1 MVGRRARKSMSGA
14 ADDSTTKFPISG
26 KVPLEWLMHR
36 LASPSPGHAQSVGV
50 FVTPGRPT
58 TRGFGLVDARSRWLC
73 ATFLDNVTP
82 NTGSPCVATV
92 QLGGVSRP
100 SNVRASAR
108 SMSQWVCSLLGFF
121 IVPSG
126 CGVPSLIVSSAPR
139 SNLSLVWVVDRW
151 VWMLLLVRKGH
162 VSGEMVVCVGRLRAS
177 CIELSNSSP
186 LQCPPLVAVV
196 PKGDLVA
203 AWWTSVVL
211 GVPSVSIGMI
221 RPRRCIDARSCFW
234 MRLCVEEHA
243 GRTSRRNATWLILP
257 VVICLSQRLSHA
269 CIIAIVGLQRGI
281 PSKRESS
288 ARIDYVPALCTHRPS
303 LLPIEWSGEVFGSR
317 RRGRTTR
324 ERVIKHQREGV
335 WSLHCAPS
343 PPCPGDTG
351 TRVPVAKRT
360 TPGVNYAKESE

>member
-36 LASPSPGHAQSVGV
+36 SASPSPGHAQSVGV

-73 ATFLDNVTP
+73 ATCLDNVTP

-139 SNLSLVWVVDRW
+139 SNLSFV
-151 VWMLLLVRKGH
+151 
-162 VSGEMVVCVGRLRAS
+162 LRAS
-177 CIELSNSSP
+177 CIELSSRTP

-196 PKGDLVA
+196 PKGCDRDP
-203 AWWTSVVL
+203 VL
-211 GVPSVSIGMI
+211 
-221 RPRRCIDARSCFW
+221 
-234 MRLCVEEHA
+234 
-243 GRTSRRNATWLILP
+243 RT
-257 VVICLSQRLSHA
+257 
-269 CIIAIVGLQRGI
+269 
-281 PSKRESS
+281 
-288 ARIDYVPALCTHRPS
+288 
-303 LLPIEWSGEVFGSR
+303 
-317 RRGRTTR
+317 
-324 ERVIKHQREGV
+324 
-335 WSLHCAPS
+335 
-343 PPCPGDTG
+343 
-351 TRVPVAKRT
+351 
-360 TPGVNYAKESE
+360 

>member
-14 ADDSTTKFPISG
+14 ANDSTTKFPISG

-73 ATFLDNVTP
+73 ATCLDNVTP

-108 SMSQWVCSLLGFF
+108 PMSQWVCSLLGYF

-151 VWMLLLVRKGH
+151 VWMLLLVRNGH

-177 CIELSNSSP
+177 RIELSSRTP
-186 LQCPPLVAVV
+186 LQ
-196 PKGDLVA
+196 
-203 AWWTSVVL
+203 
-211 GVPSVSIGMI
+211 
-221 RPRRCIDARSCFW
+221 
-234 MRLCVEEHA
+234 
-243 GRTSRRNATWLILP
+243 
-257 VVICLSQRLSHA
+257 
-269 CIIAIVGLQRGI
+269 
-281 PSKRESS
+281 
-288 ARIDYVPALCTHRPS
+288 
-303 LLPIEWSGEVFGSR
+303 
-317 RRGRTTR
+317 
-324 ERVIKHQREGV
+324 
-335 WSLHCAPS
+335 
-343 PPCPGDTG
+343 
-351 TRVPVAKRT
+351 
-360 TPGVNYAKESE
+360 

>member
-14 ADDSTTKFPISG
+14 ANDSTTKFPISG
-26 KVPLEWLMHR
+26 KIPLEWLMHR
-36 LASPSPGHAQSVGV
+36 LASPSPSHAQSVGV

-58 TRGFGLVDARSRWLC
+58 TRGFGLVDARSCWLC
-73 ATFLDNVTP
+73 ATCLDNVTP
-82 NTGSPCVATV
+82 NTGSPCVAAV

-108 SMSQWVCSLLGFF
+108 PMSQWVCSLLGYF
-121 IVPSG
+121 IVPRG

-151 VWMLLLVRKGH
+151 VWMLLLVRNGH
-162 VSGEMVVCVGRLRAS
+162 VNLRKDH
-177 CIELSNSSP
+177 CRNL
-186 LQCPPLVAVV
+186 
-196 PKGDLVA
+196 
-203 AWWTSVVL
+203 
-211 GVPSVSIGMI
+211 PS
-221 RPRRCIDARSCFW
+221 
-234 MRLCVEEHA
+234 
-243 GRTSRRNATWLILP
+243 
-257 VVICLSQRLSHA
+257 
-269 CIIAIVGLQRGI
+269 
-281 PSKRESS
+281 
-288 ARIDYVPALCTHRPS
+288 
-303 LLPIEWSGEVFGSR
+303 
-317 RRGRTTR
+317 RTTR

>member
-14 ADDSTTKFPISG
+14 ANDSTTKFPISG

-73 ATFLDNVTP
+73 ATCLDNVTP

-108 SMSQWVCSLLGFF
+108 PMSQWVCSLLGYF

-151 VWMLLLVRKGH
+151 VWMLLLVRNGH

-177 CIELSNSSP
+177 RIELSSRTP
-186 LQCPPLVAVV
+186 LQCRPLMVVV
-196 PKGDLVA
+196 PKGCDRDP
-203 AWWTSVVL
+203 VL
-211 GVPSVSIGMI
+211 
-221 RPRRCIDARSCFW
+221 
-234 MRLCVEEHA
+234 
-243 GRTSRRNATWLILP
+243 RT
-257 VVICLSQRLSHA
+257 
-269 CIIAIVGLQRGI
+269 
-281 PSKRESS
+281 
-288 ARIDYVPALCTHRPS
+288 
-303 LLPIEWSGEVFGSR
+303 
-317 RRGRTTR
+317 
-324 ERVIKHQREGV
+324 
-335 WSLHCAPS
+335 
-343 PPCPGDTG
+343 
-351 TRVPVAKRT
+351 
-360 TPGVNYAKESE
+360 

>member
-1 MVGRRARKSMSGA
+1 MSGA

-36 LASPSPGHAQSVGV
+36 SASPSPGHAQSMGV

-73 ATFLDNVTP
+73 ATCLDNVTP

-139 SNLSLVWVVDRW
+139 SNLSFVWVVERW
-151 VWMLLLVRKGH
+151 VWMLLLVRNGH
-162 VSGEMVVCVGRLRAS
+162 VSGEMVVCVGRLHAS
-177 CIELSNSSP
+177 CIELSSRTP

-196 PKGDLVA
+196 PKGCDRDPVLL
-203 AWWTSVVL
+203 VL

-234 MRLCVEEHA
+234 MRYSLFDGICYSDNRSNSRANTCNKPRLLEGMHLLDKRLTRALPVALMIHDNST
-243 GRTSRRNATWLILP
+243 GRT
-257 VVICLSQRLSHA
+257 
-269 CIIAIVGLQRGI
+269 AIV
-281 PSKRESS
+281 
-288 ARIDYVPALCTHRPS
+288 PATHHS
-303 LLPIEWSGEVFGSR
+303 NFCPINFRW
-317 RRGRTTR
+317 
-324 ERVIKHQREGV
+324 
-335 WSLHCAPS
+335 
-343 PPCPGDTG
+343 
-351 TRVPVAKRT
+351 
-360 TPGVNYAKESE
+360 

>member
-73 ATFLDNVTP
+73 ATWLDNVTP

-92 QLGGVSRP
+92 QLGGC
-100 SNVRASAR
+100 
-108 SMSQWVCSLLGFF
+108 CSLLGFF

-151 VWMLLLVRKGH
+151 VWMLLLVRNGH

-177 CIELSNSSP
+177 CIELSSRSP

-196 PKGDLVA
+196 PKGCDRDPVLL
-203 AWWTSVVL
+203 VL

-288 ARIDYVPALCTHRPS
+288 ACVDYVPALCTYRPS

-317 RRGRTTR
+317 RRGRFAAR
-324 ERVIKHQREGV
+324 DVAR
-335 WSLHCAPS
+335 S
-343 PPCPGDTG
+343 PL
-351 TRVPVAKRT
+351 
-360 TPGVNYAKESE
+360 NLII